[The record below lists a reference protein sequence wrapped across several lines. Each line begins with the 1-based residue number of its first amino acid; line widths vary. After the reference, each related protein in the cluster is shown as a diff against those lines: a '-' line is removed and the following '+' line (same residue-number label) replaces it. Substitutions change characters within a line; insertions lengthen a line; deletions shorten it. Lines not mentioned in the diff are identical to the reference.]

1 MPHNKQITKPVS
13 KTINEQD
20 MIIGIVFNKKVI
32 GKCDVF
38 LRLAAKRK
46 LWGKIYKQ
54 RRIK

>member
-1 MPHNKQITKPVS
+1 MPHNKQITRPVS

-20 MIIGIVFNKKVI
+20 VTIEIVLNKKVI